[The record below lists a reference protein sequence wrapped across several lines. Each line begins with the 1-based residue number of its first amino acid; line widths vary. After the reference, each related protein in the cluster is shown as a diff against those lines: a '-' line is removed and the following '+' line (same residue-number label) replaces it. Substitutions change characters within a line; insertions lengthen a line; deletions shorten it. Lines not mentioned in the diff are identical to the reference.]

1 MCKYQVSFCYG
12 LNYVSDF
19 KIYDF
24 IYISYISWFSKAAN
38 YIGRFRYTKPFLYQ
52 RFTFVKLNNTVQVKS
67 RVLEFL
73 QIFLLIYKLFK
84 IVLLNNVFFIDFRVT
99 MLLLSNHSRRY
110 LNHV

>member
-1 MCKYQVSFCYG
+1 MVLTMLVILKYTI
-12 LNYVSDF
+12 L
-19 KIYDF
+19 F
-24 IYISYISWFSKAAN
+24 IFLTFHGFLKWQIILEDLG
-38 YIGRFRYTKPFLYQ
+38 ITKPFLYQ

-84 IVLLNNVFFIDFRVT
+84 IVLLNNVFFIDFRAT